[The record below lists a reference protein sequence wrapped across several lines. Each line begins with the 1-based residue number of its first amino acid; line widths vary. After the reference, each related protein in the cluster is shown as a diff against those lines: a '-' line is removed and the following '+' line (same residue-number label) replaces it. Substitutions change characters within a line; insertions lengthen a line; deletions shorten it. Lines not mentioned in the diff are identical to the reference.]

1 MKAKRVDLESSHHR
15 KKIMLTKL
23 TVVIFSLHIFQ
34 IIIYLKLMQYY
45 VNYTYLNKEKIIEI
59 K

>member
-23 TVVIFSLHIFQ
+23 TVVIFSLYIFQ

-45 VNYTYLNKEKIIEI
+45 VSYTYLNKEKIIEI

>member
-34 IIIYLKLMQYY
+34 IIMYLKLMQYY